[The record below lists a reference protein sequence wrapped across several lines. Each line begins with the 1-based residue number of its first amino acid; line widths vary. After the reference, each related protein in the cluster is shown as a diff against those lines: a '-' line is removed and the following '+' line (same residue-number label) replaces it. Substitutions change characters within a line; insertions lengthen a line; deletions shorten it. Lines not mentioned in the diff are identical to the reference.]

1 MADDGDSGDVVRAVR
16 ATALG
21 RGTHGIPDVRRLVD
35 GALHT
40 AFPHRVW
47 VAGRVTEVRDE
58 PAVGLH
64 FTLLALDDD
73 DEPFTLRCL
82 LPEHAL
88 GPVADVLDRVHDADV
103 QDLVAPDR
111 LARVGGLLRY
121 DPERATLVLA
131 VSELDPAPTARG
143 LREQRETARALVA
156 AHSLPERQAG
166 RPPRAAPLS
175 VSLVGVADDRA
186 LEDAALLL
194 QGSSYA
200 VDLRQVRVPL
210 HGREAP
216 SAVAAAVHEAALRSD
231 IVLLV
236 RGAGRPLALSVFD
249 TVEVAF
255 AVAQA
260 QVPVVTGL
268 GGAGER
274 TASDDVAHAALADGP
289 AAAAWVLR
297 RLDDAA
303 DSLRSLA
310 EDVEQEAAA
319 ALRRAQ
325 ADLAKVRDEVLR
337 TADEAQTRAV
347 VAQARLRRRALIVL
361 AVVVV
366 AVVVAAVLAGLP
378 LLLFGLL
385 VVPVA
390 LLAAKLWSI
399 WMSRRGSMSQQ
410 DDAFAEVL
418 GKLERVRD
426 ELATTSSPETV
437 HRLRD
442 VAAQLLARGEKV
454 LARES

>member
-1 MADDGDSGDVVRAVR
+1 MTVDGDGGDVERAVR

-21 RGTHGIPDVRRLVD
+21 RGTYGVPDLRRLVD

-40 AFPHRVW
+40 AFPHRIW
-47 VAGRVTEVRDE
+47 VAGRVSEVRDE

-73 DEPFTLRCL
+73 DEPFTLCCL
-82 LPEHAL
+82 LPEPAL
-88 GPVADVLDRVHDADV
+88 GPVADVLDRVHDVDV

-111 LARVGGLLRY
+111 LVRVGGLLRY
-121 DPERATLVLA
+121 DPARATLVLA

-143 LREQRETARALVA
+143 LREQREAARALVA

-175 VSLVGVADDRA
+175 VSLVGVDADSA
-186 LEDAALLL
+186 VKDAVLLL
-194 QGSSYA
+194 QGSAYA
-200 VDLRQVRVPL
+200 VDLREVRVSV

-216 SAVAAAVHEAALRSD
+216 STVAAAVHEAALRSD
-231 IVLLV
+231 VVLLV
-236 RGAGRPLALSVFD
+236 RGTGRPLALSVFD
-249 TVEVAF
+249 SAEVAF

-268 GGAGER
+268 GGAGEW

-303 DSLRSLA
+303 DSLRILA

-319 ALRRAQ
+319 ALQRARD
-325 ADLAKVRDEVLR
+325 DLVAARDDVLR
-337 TADEAQTRAV
+337 TAEQ
-347 VAQARLRRRALIVL
+347 AQARAASARTRLRRRALIGL
-361 AVVVV
+361 AVIVV
-366 AVVVAAVLAGLP
+366 AVVVVTVLTGLP
-378 LLLFGLL
+378 LVLLGLL
-385 VVPVA
+385 VVPAA
-390 LLAAKLWSI
+390 LLTAKLWMM
-399 WMSRRGSMSQQ
+399 WMQRRGSMSRQ

-437 HRLRD
+437 HRLRE
-442 VAAQLLARGEKV
+442 VAVELLARGDQV
-454 LARES
+454 LAGG